1 MGQANW
7 RVKWRG
13 NSGRMIGIRKPKGV
27 LIQKNGLGLIEG
39 NAVFTLVD
47 PAFPLVPLKNDL
59 DHMDNGH
66 LK

>member
-1 MGQANW
+1 
-7 RVKWRG
+7 
-13 NSGRMIGIRKPKGV
+13 MIGIRKPKGV